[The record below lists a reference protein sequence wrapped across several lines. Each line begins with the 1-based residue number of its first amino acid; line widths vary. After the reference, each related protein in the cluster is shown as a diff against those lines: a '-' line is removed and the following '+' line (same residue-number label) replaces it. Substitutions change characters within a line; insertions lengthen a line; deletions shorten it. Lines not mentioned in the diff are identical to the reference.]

1 MQKGKII
8 MHKIEKGYLRTPS
21 PAREF
26 ALAPE
31 WLHWSEFKAM
41 SS

>member
-8 MHKIEKGYLRTPS
+8 MHKIEKGVPPYPS

-31 WLHWSEFKAM
+31 WLHWSEI
-41 SS
+41 